1 MRERIKT
8 ATISQLRVIRD
19 LLPSRYGDA
28 SPFGYLDGGGVAT
41 DAGEFIENWKK
52 SHGYT

>member
-1 MRERIKT
+1 MRERSKT